1 MGATCEN
8 NCAPLSWDVV
18 TPQIL
23 WGTVSWA
30 MMLLGGVSLAI
41 ASKTSNVDETKVML
55 NRWKTQIQSST
66 GYCVAVMLL
75 CLLQCIIFCARTYN
89 LSATTLELVLELMA
103 CLTYSVEVVVTW
115 AHENLCGIKQGISF
129 TCFSSQALV
138 LAFVVPSVVL
148 LMVTEVDGQ
157 KGWFTF
163 SFLPSVRILACWA
176 QFCELSHLNTQAMKW
191 QVINVTISTLCM
203 IFFAATTMMTLENL
217 GDPEFLEKH
226 NADEWS
232 VLSSFYYVFVT
243 ISTVGYGDMSPATG
257 LGRIFAIIAIM
268 GGIASFSVA
277 INQVIEVF
285 RLKKLGR
292 GAFQPTSK
300 RCRHIVVTGNPSAQ
314 MVKDFISELFHPD
327 HSDDAEDLEVVFLF
341 PSRNST
347 MEQIQDYLKLRSM
360 IDIAPRI
367 HVLQG
372 SVLDQTDM
380 QRIKAIDAATFFVM
394 PNMFAQDL
402 VQEDSENV
410 VRVLAIRRAVP
421 MVRVVV
427 LLTKAENRQLLI
439 EQGQIQNRFLLCIA
453 VDQFKL
459 ELVGK
464 TCQVP
469 GFASLICNLCKTIGD
484 CESEDDPGWQ
494 MEYDQGLGNELYEV
508 ELSNTYANKKATFGE
523 AVLDILEQTEGK
535 VYLIGLI
542 ETLADDD
549 NAEKKVLINPGP
561 TYKVK
566 PVSSGMRT
574 FGVFISPDREAIVQ
588 CEEGQVFLGRKDR
601 PNNDEAMLDVPRDSP
616 EWSGENP
623 EPEPS
628 NEDEISQEQAVGMGM
643 SETQQQC
650 VRKLMKLTDLQKE
663 GSNPTGPPL
672 EILAK
677 GGHIILISVGAKGS
691 DELRLGGIHFI
702 RPLRGRD
709 PGRDKIVPIVV
720 MAPVLPKD
728 WHTVA
733 GFKEVYFMQGSP
745 LSLFDLERVN
755 FRAAQTIFIN
765 HSGGG
770 SGIHTDPYMVDSEAI
785 FCSRLIES
793 HIGSAVSGP
802 EVIAELTFDL
812 NYHFIPLPGA
822 NATAMSRLQQQ
833 LSSLEQDSQNGA
845 SAAKD
850 LAVAASSVS
859 EYFRQPRFACGRLF
873 VSNVV
878 TSLVV
883 NTFYNSSLAQLVG
896 AMVSAQ
902 ISTVTVPREWEGKSY
917 MEYFDYLLWEKQ
929 LMAIGIFRRAQ
940 GALVEAKSP
949 KKSGGEASNVLA
961 RAVTRKMS
969 SSFGEGIQKKL
980 SFITAR
986 AEKAKAP
993 PNIPPQSY
1001 VYCAPPAKE
1010 ASMNPMDR
1018 ILCFGVCQLDLE
1030 KSTISHGRVRSSFM
1044 DPTESQG
1051 VIKPYGS

>member
-1 MGATCEN
+1 
-8 NCAPLSWDVV
+8 
-18 TPQIL
+18 
-23 WGTVSWA
+23 
-30 MMLLGGVSLAI
+30 
-41 ASKTSNVDETKVML
+41 
-55 NRWKTQIQSST
+55 
-66 GYCVAVMLL
+66 
-75 CLLQCIIFCARTYN
+75 
-89 LSATTLELVLELMA
+89 
-103 CLTYSVEVVVTW
+103 
-115 AHENLCGIKQGISF
+115 
-129 TCFSSQALV
+129 
-138 LAFVVPSVVL
+138 
-148 LMVTEVDGQ
+148 
-157 KGWFTF
+157 
-163 SFLPSVRILACWA
+163 
-176 QFCELSHLNTQAMKW
+176 
-191 QVINVTISTLCM
+191 M

-243 ISTVGYGDMSPATG
+243 ISTVGYGDMSPSTG

-292 GAFQPTSK
+292 GAFAPTSK

-314 MVKDFISELFHPD
+314 MVKDFIAELFHAD

-341 PSRNST
+341 PSRNLT
-347 MEQIQDYLKLRSM
+347 METTQDYLKQRSM

-372 SVLDQTDM
+372 SVLDPNDM
-380 QRIKAIDAATFFVM
+380 NRIRATEAAAFFVM

-410 VRVLAIRRAVP
+410 VRVLAIRRAMP
-421 MVRVVV
+421 TVRTVV
-427 LLTKAENRQLLI
+427 LLTKAENRQLLM
-439 EQGQIQNRFLLCIA
+439 EHGGQAQNRYLLCIA

-484 CESEDDPGWQ
+484 CDADDDPGWQ
-494 MEYDQGLGNELYEV
+494 IEYDQGLGNELYEV

-542 ETLADDD
+542 ETRADDD
-549 NAEKKVLINPGP
+549 NADKKILINPGP
-561 TYKVK
+561 TYKIK
-566 PVSSGMRT
+566 PVSSGTRT
-574 FGVFISPDREAIVQ
+574 YGVFISPDREAIVQ

-601 PNNDEAMLDVPRDSP
+601 PASDEGQLMAAGDLMPAPRDGP

-623 EPEPS
+623 LGA
-628 NEDEISQEQAVGMGM
+628 NEEEESEEQQGGVGMT
-643 SETQQQC
+643 SAQQQC

-663 GSNPTGPPL
+663 GANPSGPPL
-672 EILAK
+672 ETIGK
-677 GGHIILISVGAKGS
+677 GNHIVFISVGAKGA
-691 DELRLGGIHFI
+691 DELRLGAIHFI
-702 RPLRGRD
+702 RPLRGN
-709 PGRDKIVPIVV
+709 IQNEQPIVV

-733 GFKEVYFMQGSP
+733 GFKDVFFMQGSP
-745 LSLFDLERVN
+745 LSLFDLERIN
-755 FRAAQTIFIN
+755 FRHASVIFIN

-770 SGIHTDPYMVDSEAI
+770 GSGVHTDPYMVDSEAI
-785 FCSRLIES
+785 FCARLIES
-793 HIGSAVSGP
+793 HLGSAVSGP
-802 EVIAELTFDL
+802 QVIAELTFDM

-822 NATAMSRLQQQ
+822 SAATHAALQARMGEGDTSAATMDINAT
-833 LSSLEQDSQNGA
+833 SSI
-845 SAAKD
+845 
-850 LAVAASSVS
+850 S
-859 EYFRQPRFACGRLF
+859 EYYRQPRFACGRLF

-883 NTFYNSSLAQLVG
+883 NTFYNQSLAQLVG

-929 LMAIGIFRRAQ
+929 LMAIGVFRKAQ
-940 GALVEAKSP
+940 GALTEAKAT
-949 KKSGGEASNVLA
+949 KSMNSAMGGSGFA
-961 RAVTRKMS
+961 RSVTKKMS
-969 SSFGEGIQKKL
+969 TVFGDSSR
-980 SFITAR
+980 ITSR
-986 AEKAKAP
+986 FTIFSRVEKPKAM

-1010 ASMNPMDR
+1010 ASMNPNDR
-1018 ILCFGVCQLDLE
+1018 ILCFGVCQLDSD
-1030 KSTISHGRVRSSFM
+1030 KSQMGGRVRSSFM
-1044 DPTESQG
+1044 DPTAKS
-1051 VIKPYGS
+1051 P